1 MLLQLFAYVMQSY
14 SMLIRSDIFRFV
26 VIFSAYFAVFIGVF
40 FLLLTNSP
48 DVSVNR
54 ADPAHVAGIL
64 YISSI
69 DSWAAAQSIVIKIDQ
84 LRTFFTGVVICGAI
98 LAVAVWQG
106 WSAEEYN
113 NHEVTSLIII
123 GFVSIIGAAMQLGFL
138 TLGIRAIKKLI
149 AK

>member
-1 MLLQLFAYVMQSY
+1 MRLQLLVFVMQSY
-14 SMLIRSDIFRFV
+14 TMLIQSNMFRFV
-26 VIFSAYFAVFIGVF
+26 VIFSAFFVVFIGLF
-40 FLLLTNSP
+40 FLLSTNSP

-54 ADPAHVAGIL
+54 EDPTFIPGIT

-69 DSWAAAQSIVIKIDQ
+69 ASWAAAQSIVKKIDQ
-84 LRTFFTGVVICGAI
+84 FQTFFTGVIICGAI

-106 WSAEEYN
+106 WSTEEYN

-138 TLGIRAIKKLI
+138 TLGIRIIKNMI

>member
-1 MLLQLFAYVMQSY
+1 M
-14 SMLIRSDIFRFV
+14 FRFV
-26 VIFSAYFAVFIGVF
+26 VIFSAFFVVFIGLF
-40 FLLLTNSP
+40 FLLSTNSP

-54 ADPAHVAGIL
+54 EDPTFIPGIT

-69 DSWAAAQSIVIKIDQ
+69 ASWAAAQSIVKKIDQ
-84 LRTFFTGVVICGAI
+84 FQTFFTGVIICGAI

-106 WSAEEYN
+106 WSTEEYN

-138 TLGIRAIKKLI
+138 TLGIRIIKNMI